1 MVSNWKHAV
10 GLIFCVL
17 LVSGALANPQVRSS
31 VSESLSKKVIGSSG
45 GFIEIA
51 GRARVTFPGGFFA
64 TPETIRVR
72 ISGDPMTD
80 AVQAG
85 YELWGVG
92 RPYLSFDVLIEAS
105 QKPQSDY
112 ELTIMLPS
120 DYLQQ
125 VPSNLKPTAFRE
137 VLHGSPL
144 ELHYHYEEVPTEL
157 DIKYRRLRVKVP
169 KLSVYRL
176 EQLYDTIVVGCVPR

>member
-10 GLIFCVL
+10 SVIFCGL

-31 VSESLSKKVIGSSG
+31 VSESLFKKVISSTG

-51 GRARVTFPGGFFA
+51 GRVGVTFPGGFFA
-64 TPETIRVR
+64 TPETVSVR

-92 RPYLSFDVLIEAS
+92 RPYLSFDVLIEAD

-112 ELTIMLPS
+112 ELRIMLPS
-120 DYLQQ
+120 DYLLRCLPISSLPRF
-125 VPSNLKPTAFRE
+125 VKCCTAA
-137 VLHGSPL
+137 L
-144 ELHYHYEEVPTEL
+144 
-157 DIKYRRLRVKVP
+157 
-169 KLSVYRL
+169 
-176 EQLYDTIVVGCVPR
+176 